1 MKPPEEIKKG
11 LAACS
16 ADECHGQHEGC
27 TYQDQFFCTMRM
39 CGDALAY
46 IQQLESR
53 LAQVERERD
62 AAVSELKIEEDC
74 YNCKHNYDCKHD
86 GHGYRKCSE
95 CGECPCSKCESGESQ
110 YEWRGVCAENTEE
123 E

>member
-1 MKPPEEIKKG
+1 MKPPELIKRG
-11 LAACS
+11 LDCCQRIVRCAVCPYHDIGDIVA
-16 ADECHGQHEGC
+16 ECTAQLSEN
-27 TYQDQFFCTMRM
+27 
-39 CGDALAY
+39 ALAY

-110 YEWRGVCAENTEE
+110 YEWRGVCEGGNT
-123 E
+123 